1 MRAAVFLSMLVF
13 MGPTFAFAAKAGR
26 SLPRGEEFPRVITVS
41 YSAPDGEV
49 QFVKISED
57 GHSAFLRK
65 VSGDLI
71 GLQRIDGPSSCDDWL
86 ISEKSDY
93 PPNACLFVFGASQ
106 SARELISVRA
116 SDLRET
122 SLFDTVSS
130 RVRGANVSL

>member
-1 MRAAVFLSMLVF
+1 MRAALIISLLAISAPVW
-13 MGPTFAFAAKAGR
+13 AAKSGR

-41 YSAPDGEV
+41 YSSTQGEL
-49 QFVKISED
+49 QFVKVSEE

-65 VSGDLI
+65 ASGDLI

-93 PPNACLFVFGASQ
+93 PPTSCLFVFGAGSED
-106 SARELISVRA
+106 REMISVRG
-116 SDLRET
+116 SDLREN

-130 RVRGANVSL
+130 RVRGANVAL